1 MKTDS
6 RMPDPRMDPATLYRE
21 EMFTD
26 RKVGTLR
33 RLTPV
38 KSDGS
43 PDPARQA
50 IYVGEAQLLTSA
62 GGLPLSFEIE
72 AKSLEDAAAKYGP
85 AVKEAF
91 EQAMAE
97 LQEMRRR
104 ASSSL
109 IIPEAGA
116 PGLGAGGLAGGL
128 PTGGKLKLP

>member
-1 MKTDS
+1 MKTDA
-6 RMPDPRMDPATLYRE
+6 RMPDTRMDSAALYRE
-21 EMFTD
+21 EVFTD

-43 PDPARQA
+43 PDASRPAV
-50 IYVGEAQLLTSA
+50 YVGEAQLMTSA
-62 GGLPLSFEIE
+62 GGLPLSFEIDAQTLEE
-72 AKSLEDAAAKYGP
+72 AAGKYGA

-91 EQAMAE
+91 EAAMAE
-97 LQEMRRR
+97 IQELRRR

-116 PGLGAGGLAGGL
+116 ASALGGGL
-128 PTGGKLKLP
+128 PGALPGGKLKLP

>member
-1 MKTDS
+1 MKTDA
-6 RMPDPRMDPATLYRE
+6 RMPDPRMDSAALYRE
-21 EMFTD
+21 EVFTD

-38 KSDGS
+38 KSDGTADAS
-43 PDPARQA
+43 RPTV
-50 IYVGEAQLLTSA
+50 YVGEAQLLTSA

-72 AKSLEDAAAKYGP
+72 AKSLDEAAANYGP

-91 EQAMAE
+91 ESAMAE
-97 LQEMRRR
+97 LQELRRR

-116 PGLGAGGLAGGL
+116 ASALGAGGVPGGL
-128 PTGGKLKLP
+128 AGGKLKLP